1 MHSLVALCGL
11 PTVVASPA
19 AEHGLQGA
27 QASVVVAHR
36 LSCSTACKIFLDQG
50 SSPCPLH
57 WQVDSYPLY
66 HQRSLHFTHL
76 KILHS
81 VIFKLFKAAEF
92 FLQTKSYLEAQEYN
106 RKKEKD
112 SVVVEVE
119 T

>member
-11 PTVVASPA
+11 PTVVASLA
-19 AEHGLQGA
+19 AERGLQGA

-36 LSCSTACKIFLDQG
+36 LGHSTARKIFLDQG

-57 WQVDSYPLY
+57 WQVHSYPLY
-66 HQRSLHFTHL
+66 HQRSLHFTL
-76 KILHS
+76 KSIPNS

-112 SVVVEVE
+112 SVAVEVE